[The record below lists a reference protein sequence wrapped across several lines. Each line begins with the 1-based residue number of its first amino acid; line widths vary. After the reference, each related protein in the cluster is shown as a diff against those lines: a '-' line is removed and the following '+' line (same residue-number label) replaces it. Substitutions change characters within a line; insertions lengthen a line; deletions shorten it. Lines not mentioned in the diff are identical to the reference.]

1 MHSPALSDSIGAHD
15 AFPTSR
21 REISSVHTDN
31 ASSRRILPSVGYRD
45 GKNVPSDCGT
55 KNDFQLSCQTIVST
69 ESEQYEWTAQAIL
82 MIAGILPRYLYHGL

>member
-21 REISSVHTDN
+21 REITGVHTDN
-31 ASSRRILPSVGYRD
+31 ASSRRILTAVGYRD

-55 KNDFQLSCQTIVST
+55 KNDFQLSCLTIVST
-69 ESEQYEWTAQAIL
+69 GSEQYEWTARANSYDC
-82 MIAGILPRYLYHGL
+82 RNFT